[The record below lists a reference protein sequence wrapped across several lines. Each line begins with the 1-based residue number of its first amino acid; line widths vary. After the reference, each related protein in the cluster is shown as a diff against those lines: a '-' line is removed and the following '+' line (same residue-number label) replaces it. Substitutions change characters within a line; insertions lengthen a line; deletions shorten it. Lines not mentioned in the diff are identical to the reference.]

1 MRHTAAALCLL
12 CAVAWPASAQD
23 LLEQVPTDSAV
34 VRGDYAKLANCIYA
48 RLDAELGTGIKKV
61 DLQNEVR
68 LALESSG
75 VRYWHLT
82 LTPAQPGYTKAD
94 LTRVQTIFGPMR
106 FPQIMQAVQAC
117 ATEK

>member
-1 MRHTAAALCLL
+1 MRRHLAALCLTLVAL
-12 CAVAWPASAQD
+12 CPAAAQD
-23 LLEQVPTDSAV
+23 LLEQVPTDSAL

-82 LTPAQPGYTKAD
+82 LTPAQSGYTKAD

-117 ATEK
+117 AAQ